1 MSQSVEDR
9 STLAY
14 AAKESSE
21 NGNRDPYLEKNWEK
35 IKQKLGRLRKKKH
48 SIKYQP
54 IWIVRSFPQLQL
66 INQGFY
72 FHLLYG
78 IGLFM
83 GRFYVMN
90 HI

>member
-35 IKQKLGRLRKKKH
+35 IKQKLGRLRKKNIL
-48 SIKYQP
+48 SN
-54 IWIVRSFPQLQL
+54 
-66 INQGFY
+66 INLFG
-72 FHLLYG
+72 LLEVF
-78 IGLFM
+78 L
-83 GRFYVMN
+83 N
-90 HI
+90 CN